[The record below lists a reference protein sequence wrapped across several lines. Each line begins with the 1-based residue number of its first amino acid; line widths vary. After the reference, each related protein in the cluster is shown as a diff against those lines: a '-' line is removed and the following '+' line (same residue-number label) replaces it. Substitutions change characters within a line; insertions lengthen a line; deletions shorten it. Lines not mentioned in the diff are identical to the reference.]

1 MRVPSYRIDP
11 APAIPS
17 ELVAELP
24 LVASGIAAA
33 PPSGTKA
40 ATPLDLRVL
49 ELAEDDAQAK
59 EGARRPQRGE
69 HLQRLFP
76 LRKSAPNETVPNG
89 VFWLALLRLLV
100 RPLVRGRTRGRLGHP
115 VRAVPLLLLD

>member
-1 MRVPSYRIDP
+1 MCSTRRFVLVTARACVRPSYRIDP
-11 APAIPS
+11 APAKPS

-59 EGARRPQRGE
+59 VHARRSQCLDQLARE
-69 HLQRLFP
+69 LIAREA
-76 LRKSAPNETVPNG
+76 SAQA
-89 VFWLALLRLLV
+89 LALGFACCLIECASVGLV
-100 RPLVRGRTRGRLGHP
+100 
-115 VRAVPLLLLD
+115 